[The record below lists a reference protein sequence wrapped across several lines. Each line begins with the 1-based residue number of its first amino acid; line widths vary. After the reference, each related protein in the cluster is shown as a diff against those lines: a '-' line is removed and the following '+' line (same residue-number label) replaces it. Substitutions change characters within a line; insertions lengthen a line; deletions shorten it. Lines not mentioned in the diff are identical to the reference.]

1 MSDQQELESA
11 PVSLSVQQGTKDK
24 NVMASTGGF
33 RVSVWGLGKEEEQEG
48 GKRLVRTPLHT
59 PVPWAEG

>member
-1 MSDQQELESA
+1 
-11 PVSLSVQQGTKDK
+11 
-24 NVMASTGGF
+24 MASTGGF

-48 GKRLVRTPLHT
+48 GKHLVRTPLHT